1 MLGGVAVVGEA
12 VEEEVGKLLVAAAFK
27 QRRVKYNGMEV
38 CLCRSIAGVRPRS
51 GLLLFMEK

>member
-1 MLGGVAVVGEA
+1 MVGEA